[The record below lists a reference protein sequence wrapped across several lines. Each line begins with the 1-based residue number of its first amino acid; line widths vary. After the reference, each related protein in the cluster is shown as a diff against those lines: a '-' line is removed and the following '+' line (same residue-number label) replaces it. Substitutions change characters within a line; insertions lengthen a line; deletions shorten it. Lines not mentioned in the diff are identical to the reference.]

1 MKEGR
6 VLVVDDEPTVR
17 SWLAALLA
25 DEGYVVEEASD
36 GAMALSVLQTFRPDV
51 ILLDLIMPGM
61 NGREFLLELREDSA
75 LARIPVVVCTAVR
88 GVHINLTSLGATEVL
103 EKPPD
108 PDQLLRTIALAMY
121 RSEQLPTPTQPPT
134 SAAPERTPRP
144 RAEVVVVLDAVRSR
158 WPRRV
163 TELEAAGYQ
172 ALARLEPMP
181 RALRLAKAVEAMAVL
196 VEESALAAE
205 PSLAELVSA
214 ETGSMLVHKFDATE
228 PEIDDEL
235 RRLLS
240 AHAAARRSARA
251 P

>member
-36 GAMALSVLQTFRPDV
+36 GAMALSVLQTFRPEV

-61 NGREFLLELREDSA
+61 NGREFLLELREDA
-75 LARIPVVVCTAVR
+75 RLARIPVVVCTAVK
-88 GVHINLTSLGATEVL
+88 GVHINLTSLGASDVL

-121 RSEQLPTPTQPPT
+121 RSEQRRSPTLPPT
-134 SAAPERTPRP
+134 DVAPARAPRP

-163 TELEAAGYQ
+163 SELEAAGYR
-172 ALARLEPMP
+172 ALPRLEPMP
-181 RALRLAKAVEAMAVL
+181 RALRLARAVEAVAIL

-205 PSLAELVSA
+205 PSLAELVA
-214 ETGSMLVHKFDATE
+214 AGTGPMLVHTFDATA
-228 PEIDDEL
+228 PHVDDEL
-235 RRLLS
+235 LRLLS
-240 AHAAARRSARA
+240 AHAGARRAARE

>member
-17 SWLAALLA
+17 SWLSALLA

-36 GAMALSVLQTFRPDV
+36 GAMALAVLRTFRPDV

-61 NGREFLLELREDSA
+61 NGRELLLELREDPR
-75 LARIPVVVCTAVR
+75 LARIPVVVCTAVK
-88 GVHINLTSLGATEVL
+88 GVHINLTSLGATDVL

-108 PDQLLRTIALAMY
+108 PDQLLRKIALAVY
-121 RSEQLPTPTQPPT
+121 RAEQSRTPTQPPT
-134 SAAPERTPRP
+134 NVAAEHAPRP
-144 RAEVVVVLDAVRSR
+144 RAEIVVVLDAVRSR

-172 ALARLEPMP
+172 ALLRLEPMP
-181 RALRLAKAVEAMAVL
+181 RALRLAKAVEAVAIL
-196 VEESALAAE
+196 VEESALTAE
-205 PSLAELVSA
+205 PSLVELFSA
-214 ETGSMLVHKFDATE
+214 ETGAMLVHRFDATT
-228 PEIDDEL
+228 PQIDDAL
-235 RRLLS
+235 LRLLR
-240 AHAAARRSARA
+240 AHSAARRAARA